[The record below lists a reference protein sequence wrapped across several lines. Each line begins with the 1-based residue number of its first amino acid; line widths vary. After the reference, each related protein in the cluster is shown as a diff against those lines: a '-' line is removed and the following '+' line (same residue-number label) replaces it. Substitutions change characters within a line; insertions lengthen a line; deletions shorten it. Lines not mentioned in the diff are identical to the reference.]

1 MSNRKK
7 IFKVVF
13 HHQSKVYELYAKGV
27 SQGSLYGFIE
37 VEDILFGERSSVVV
51 DPSEESLK
59 NEFKEV
65 VRTYVPMHSVIR
77 IDEVEKEGT
86 PRIRDREKGDQTV
99 VTPFTLNGKPPDKEA

>member
-1 MSNRKK
+1 MNNKKK

-13 HHQSKVYELYAKGV
+13 HHQSKVYELYSKGV

-37 VEDILFGERSSVVV
+37 VEEILFGERSSVVV

-65 VRTYVPMHSVIR
+65 VRTYIPMHSVIR

-86 PRIRDREKGDQTV
+86 PTIRDREKDDHTV
-99 VTPFTLNGKPPDKEA
+99 MPFTLNGKGPDKEA

>member
-1 MSNRKK
+1 MANKKK
-7 IFKVVF
+7 IYKVVF

-37 VEDILFGERSSVVV
+37 VEDITFGEKSSVVV

-59 NEFKEV
+59 TEFKEV
-65 VRTYVPMHSVIR
+65 VRTYVPMHAVIR

-86 PRIRDREKGDQTV
+86 ARIRDREKGDPTV
-99 VTPFTLNGKPPDKEA
+99 MPFTLNGREPDKEA

>member
-7 IFKVVF
+7 VFKVVF
-13 HHQSKVYELYAKGV
+13 FHQSKVYELYAKLV

-37 VEDILFGERSSVVV
+37 IEDILFGERSSVVV

-59 NEFKEV
+59 NEFRGV
-65 VRTYVPMHSVIR
+65 VRTYVPMHAVIR

-86 PRIRDREKGDQTV
+86 PRIRDRQKDEHTV
-99 VTPFTLNGKPPDKEA
+99 MPFTLNGKGPNKEA